1 MDGKPVIYRG
11 AALVGTS
18 NLPDPLALPWNR
30 QNAEST
36 PKPTGGV
43 KVPAAQQIFCFLK
56 FIAHVYLLYNKP
68 NSTEQCYRN
77 LVKGFYWQYKSCRQS

>member
-1 MDGKPVIYRG
+1 MPAVDVIYRG

-18 NLPDPLALPWNR
+18 NLPDPLTLPWNR

-68 NSTEQCYRN
+68 NSTE
-77 LVKGFYWQYKSCRQS
+77 